1 MAHETNNKRTTGKIA
16 FIGGDMR
23 MIYTALRF
31 ARNGYECA
39 LYATPDI
46 PTDTPET
53 LTRTAD
59 LATALTNVDFAVGP
73 IPLSRDGMTV
83 NAPCSAD
90 TVDLCDL
97 IDAMPTNGRLYVGN
111 ANEQT
116 KKRLTAKRISC
127 IDYGEFEDFSILN
140 ARCSAEA
147 ALSIGI
153 SNHEKM
159 LIDSSVAIFGY
170 GRIGRQLTLL
180 LNGMGIRPTVFAR
193 SELARAA
200 AYSTGANSTDFDTI
214 TPRRYQFDILFNT
227 VPSDLSEIAY
237 TSLAQKG
244 ILIDLANVYKKSS
257 NTIIASGLPGR
268 YSPESAGEIVYRCIR
283 DREKNAQNAQKG

>member
-1 MAHETNNKRTTGKIA
+1 MAHETNNKRAMGKIA

-31 ARNGYECA
+31 ARDGYECA

-53 LTRTAD
+53 LTRAAD
-59 LATALTNVDFAVGP
+59 LVTALTNIDFAVGP
-73 IPLSRDGMTV
+73 IPLSRDGMTL

-90 TVDLCDL
+90 TVDLCNL
-97 IDAMPTNGRLYVGN
+97 IDAMQVGGRIYAGN
-111 ANEQT
+111 VNVIT
-116 KKRLTAKRISC
+116 KEKMTAKKISC
-127 IDYGEFEDFSILN
+127 VDYGEFEDFSILN

-153 SNHEKM
+153 ANHEKM
-159 LIDSSVAIFGY
+159 LIDSSIAIFGY

-193 SELARAA
+193 REIARAA
-200 AYSTGANSTDFDTI
+200 AYSTGANSTDFNTI
-214 TPRRYQFDILFNT
+214 TPGKDQFDILFNT
-227 VPSDLSEIAY
+227 VPCDLSEIAY
-237 TSLAQKG
+237 TSLAPRG

-268 YSPESAGEIVYRCIR
+268 YSPESAGGIVYKCIR
-283 DREKNAQNAQKG
+283 DREKNDQNDQNG